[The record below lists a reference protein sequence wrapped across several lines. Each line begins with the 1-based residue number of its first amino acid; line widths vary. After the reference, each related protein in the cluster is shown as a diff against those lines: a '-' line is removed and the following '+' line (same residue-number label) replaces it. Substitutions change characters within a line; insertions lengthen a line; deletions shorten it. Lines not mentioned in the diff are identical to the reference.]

1 VVLSLYPDFTYD
13 GPIFDTHT
21 HAVDNESLDL
31 MVRIQKKVGV
41 ERAVLICHS
50 PGAMRYAKRE
60 YPGRFVYAKY
70 FPGVQ
75 RFTDGVDVIVKEIRN
90 LKEDG
95 YDLAKMQSAPV
106 MRARAKADPDELR
119 LNEDAMSPIFEAL
132 RDEAV
137 PFILHLSDP
146 DTYYSTRY
154 SDSEF
159 FGSKERDLD
168 ELEGVISRH
177 SEVKFQIAHFA
188 SQPEIYRLD
197 NLGRWLECYP
207 NFNLDTSS
215 ARWMCRELGK
225 DTKRA
230 SEFMTKYSNRI
241 HFGTD
246 CVAYTDD
253 VTYYEGR
260 YSALRL
266 LFESDVRGMPLP
278 FQDADTINSGGTHIN
293 GLSLEETVLKQIYW
307 DNPVDFFGK

>member
-1 VVLSLYPDFTYD
+1 MVLSLYSDFTYD

-31 MVRIQKKVGV
+31 LVRIQKKFGV

-60 YPGRFVYAKY
+60 YPGRFTYAKY
-70 FPGVQ
+70 FSGVQ
-75 RFTDGVDVIVKEIRN
+75 RFTDGVDVIAKEIRN

-119 LNEDAMSPIFEAL
+119 LHEDEMSPMFEAL

-168 ELEGVISRH
+168 ELEGVISR
-177 SEVKFQIAHFA
+177 
-188 SQPEIYRLD
+188 
-197 NLGRWLECYP
+197 
-207 NFNLDTSS
+207 
-215 ARWMCRELGK
+215 
-225 DTKRA
+225 
-230 SEFMTKYSNRI
+230 
-241 HFGTD
+241 
-246 CVAYTDD
+246 
-253 VTYYEGR
+253 
-260 YSALRL
+260 
-266 LFESDVRGMPLP
+266 
-278 FQDADTINSGGTHIN
+278 
-293 GLSLEETVLKQIYW
+293 
-307 DNPVDFFGK
+307 